1 MFLKKIIFIYIFLIN
16 INVIFIA
23 CSKELIELK
32 LDLVKRGSLRNE
44 EYYYYILSLP
54 DQFDKDNHLI
64 IELEHNP
71 QLDSINNIINDPNT
85 STTEKNPSIDKYTF
99 KSERFGDE
107 NYINRSKKFIFE
119 RNFLYIST
127 L

>member
-1 MFLKKIIFIYIFLIN
+1 MFLKKVIFIYFFLIN
-16 INVIFIA
+16 INIIFIS
-23 CSKELIELK
+23 CSKELIDLE

-44 EYYYYILSLP
+44 EYDYYILSLP

-64 IELEHNP
+64 IELEPNP
-71 QLDSINNIINDPNT
+71 QLDSINNIISDPNLYI

-107 NYINRSKKFIFE
+107 T
-119 RNFLYIST
+119 ISISQKN
-127 L
+127 

>member
-16 INVIFIA
+16 INTIFIS

-32 LDLVKRGSLRNE
+32 LDLVKCGSLRNE
-44 EYYYYILSLP
+44 EYDYYILSLP

-64 IELEHNP
+64 IELEPNR
-71 QLDSINNIINDPNT
+71 QLDLINNIINDPNT
-85 STTEKNPSIDKYTF
+85 STTEKNPSINKYTF

-107 NYINRSKKFIFE
+107 TISISQKKFIFE
-119 RNFLYIST
+119 KNFLYIST

>member
-1 MFLKKIIFIYIFLIN
+1 MFLKKVIFIYFFLIN
-16 INVIFIA
+16 INIIFIS
-23 CSKELIELK
+23 CSKELIDLE

-44 EYYYYILSLP
+44 EYDYYILSLP

-64 IELEHNP
+64 IELEPNP
-71 QLDSINNIINDPNT
+71 QLDLINNIISDPNLYI

-107 NYINRSKKFIFE
+107 T
-119 RNFLYIST
+119 LYIST